1 MTTLRITN
9 PGLLTTVQDLGR
21 SSLGRFGVPASGAM
35 DPFAARAA
43 NRLAGNEDRAA
54 LLELTVSGEIEFL
67 RQVPFAIAGG
77 DLSATL
83 SGEPVENWTSAVASP
98 GDRLAF
104 RSRRQGA
111 RAYLA
116 VTGGILVPEVLGSR
130 STDLESRIGG
140 LSGRALRAGD
150 ILSTGPYLRFVP
162 GSAPLEVRSVYRDP
176 FVLRFIP
183 AASPLLAEAVALL
196 STAAFRVSL
205 KISRMGYRLEGPGLP
220 APPLGE
226 MLSEPI
232 PPGTIQLPSEGSPI
246 LLMADRQ
253 TVGGYPRLGSVIAAD
268 TPRAAQL
275 FAGHPV
281 RFVPVS
287 LESAHAALREQEAL
301 LARVRPETRGRE
313 IGAD

>member
-21 SSLGRFGVPASGAM
+21 SGLGRFGVPVSGAM
-35 DPFAARAA
+35 DPVRGPRSQPTCRERRLGRASRGD
-43 NRLAGNEDRAA
+43 RLGRGRVLAPGPVRDRRRGPLGDA
-54 LLELTVSGEIEFL
+54 LRRASRELT
-67 RQVPFAIAGG
+67 AK
-77 DLSATL
+77 
-83 SGEPVENWTSAVASP
+83 VASP

-104 RSRRQGA
+104 LTRRRGA

-116 VTGGILVPEVLGSR
+116 VAGGILVPEVLGSR

-140 LSGRALRAGD
+140 LEGRPLRSGDTLA
-150 ILSTGPYLRFVP
+150 TGPYRRFAP
-162 GSAPLEVRSVYRDP
+162 RSASLEVRTVYREP
-176 FVLRFIP
+176 FVLRFLP
-183 AASPLLAEAVALL
+183 AASPLLEEALALFIT
-196 STAAFRVSL
+196 STFRVSS
-205 KISRMGYRLEGPGLP
+205 KISRMGYRLEGPELSG
-220 APPLGE
+220 PPLGE

-232 PPGTIQLPSEGSPI
+232 PPGTVQLPAEGSPI

-275 FAGHPV
+275 FTGHPV

-287 LESAHAALREQEAL
+287 LASAHAALREQETIL
-301 LARVRPETRGRE
+301 GRMS
-313 IGAD
+313 A